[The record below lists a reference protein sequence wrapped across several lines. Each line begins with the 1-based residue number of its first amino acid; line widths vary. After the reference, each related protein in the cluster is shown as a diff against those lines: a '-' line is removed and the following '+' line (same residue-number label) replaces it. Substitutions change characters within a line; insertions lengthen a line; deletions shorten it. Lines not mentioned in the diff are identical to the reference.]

1 MYVSYSQ
8 KNKLIL
14 LLSCFVFFFTACH
27 KEKEIVGKW
36 QIVDVQ
42 IEEVD
47 TIGLTGFIF
56 TTLSEHLPRPT
67 TLIVKADTLS
77 MFSDNQKLVSNVW
90 VLLSEEKNTYF
101 LRVDGSEAKF
111 VREEDGRGVFTVDG
125 MTYLLKRQ

>member
-1 MYVSYSQ
+1 M
-8 KNKLIL
+8 KNL
-14 LLSCFVFFFTACH
+14 LYGTLFLALVGITLNANA
-27 KEKEIVGKW
+27 KEIVGKW

-47 TIGLTGFIF
+47 TIGLAGFIF

-111 VREEDGRGVFTVDG
+111 VI
-125 MTYLLKRQ
+125 

>member
-1 MYVSYSQ
+1 MYGSYSL
-8 KNKLIL
+8 KNKFIL
-14 LLSCFVFFFTACH
+14 SLSCFVFFFTACH

-47 TIGLTGFIF
+47 TIGLAGFIF

-111 VREEDGRGVFTVDG
+111 VREEGGRGVFTVDG
-125 MTYLLKRQ
+125 MKYLLKQQ

>member
-1 MYVSYSQ
+1 MKY
-8 KNKLIL
+8 LISMISFL
-14 LLSCFVFFFTACH
+14 LFMSCH
-27 KEKEIVGKW
+27 KEEGFIGKW

-42 IEEVD
+42 LEEVD
-47 TIGLTGFIF
+47 TIGLAGFIF

-111 VREEDGRGVFTVDG
+111 VREEGGRGVFTVDG
-125 MTYLLKRQ
+125 MKYLLKQQ

>member
-1 MYVSYSQ
+1 MKYF
-8 KNKLIL
+8 IIIIFFL
-14 LLSCFVFFFTACH
+14 LFTACH

-47 TIGLTGFIF
+47 TIGLAGFIF

-67 TLIVKADTLS
+67 TLNVKADTLS